1 MTCWGA
7 SPTNYSPVM
16 PPASNPVIPTNY
28 NPVIP
33 TKYYV
38 IPTKYYVIPTAVE
51 GSPAIGSKLLSLG
64 TSPPKEL

>member
-38 IPTKYYVIPTAVE
+38 IPTAVE

>member
-1 MTCWGA
+1 
-7 SPTNYSPVM
+7 M
-16 PPASNPVIPTNY
+16 PPAS

-38 IPTKYYVIPTAVE
+38 IPTKYYVIPTKYYVIPTKYCVIPTAVE
-51 GSPAIGSKLLSLG
+51 GSPAIGGTLLSLG